1 MRLPRSGGGP
11 VQVEGIACQDA
22 GVHRPQK
29 GMHAVADLFEIMG
42 RGVEQPAL
50 AAKLHR
56 MSASS
61 IALRRREGRTSSVR
75 ASAAVVTFRS
85 RSASRR
91 ASKAASLADQALGSG
106 RQSTTVRAGEVI
118 RAGTSSNFVS
128 WTPQVQAA
136 PLKRSRRTPTLVRAG
151 GFALCGMAIQTW

>member
-11 VQVEGIACQDA
+11 VQVEGITCQDA

-75 ASAAVVTFRS
+75 ASAAGGHLSVAQRFS
-85 RSASRR
+85 QG
-91 ASKAASLADQALGSG
+91 LQGGLPADQALEAE
-106 RQSTTVRAGEVI
+106 TVHNGA
-118 RAGTSSNFVS
+118 
-128 WTPQVQAA
+128 
-136 PLKRSRRTPTLVRAG
+136 RR
-151 GFALCGMAIQTW
+151 